1 MILSASHVLTGLP
14 LVSPFPL
21 SSGITQPGPAD
32 LKWPTSNQ
40 FCNCNLFATDAVG
53 ILEEYEPVFP
63 ESPTGISNQ
72 MDAAVALCNV
82 SSRTCSPTILN
93 VGTPSIV
100 LTGALPGLQVI
111 KQGRSSLQHGAVIE
125 VNRSFVFYTPNGT
138 PYSYNNQTYFNT
150 SAFDGDSGARFVTTG
165 TCHSPVALFWGGG
178 TEYLL
183 SGQLA
188 PVSFGSP
195 LQPVI
200 NKMGELN

>member
-40 FCNCNLFATDAVG
+40 FCNWNLFATDAVG
-53 ILEEYEPVFP
+53 ILEEYEPVFA
-63 ESPTGISNQ
+63 ESPSGISNQ

-100 LTGALPGLQVI
+100 
-111 KQGRSSLQHGAVIE
+111 
-125 VNRSFVFYTPNGT
+125 PNN
-138 PYSYNNQTYFNT
+138 SI
-150 SAFDGDSGARFVTTG
+150 ARFTSPKTG
-165 TCHSPVALFWGGG
+165 S
-178 TEYLL
+178 
-183 SGQLA
+183 
-188 PVSFGSP
+188 
-195 LQPVI
+195 
-200 NKMGELN
+200 